1 MITIW
6 LWPSA
11 DGKCCKCL
19 QWLLTSQEPPCDGG
33 WLGLTTSALLPSHPL
48 SFPVQEILDLLTEL
62 CVQAGFLVL
71 EELWSRQEGG
81 EGHEEG
87 RAAAWQKLPRCC

>member
-1 MITIW
+1 MITLW

-11 DGKCCKCL
+11 DGRCSKCL
-19 QWLLTSQEPPCDGG
+19 QWLLISQEPPCDGG
-33 WLGLTTSALLPSHPL
+33 WLELTTSALLSSHAPT
-48 SFPVQEILDLLTEL
+48 FPVQDLLTEL

-71 EELWSRQEGG
+71 EELWSSQEEG
-81 EGHEEG
+81 EGHKEG